1 MSCSQCE
8 LKRAK
13 LLIETRLKMDQF
25 DRTEIMKE
33 FELRWPGRFYID
45 MGFECM
51 GKETVLKWFTIMQ
64 RNTVAPY
71 TPKEVYHY
79 VNSTRNA

>member
-13 LLIETRLKMDQF
+13 LLCETRQAMNDFDIDSIMLEMDY
-25 DRTEIMKE
+25 
-33 FELRWPGRFYID
+33 RWPERFFVRVD
-45 MGFECM
+45 SVDSM
-51 GKETVLKWFTIMQ
+51 TIMQ

-71 TPKEVYHY
+71 TPKEVYTY
-79 VNSTRNA
+79 VNSTGNA

>member
-1 MSCSQCE
+1 MSCTQCE

-25 DRTEIMKE
+25 DIDEVLAEMNY
-33 FELRWPGRFYID
+33 RWPGRFYIEMD
-45 MGFECM
+45 VSDWSQ
-51 GKETVLKWFTIMQ
+51 KIMQ

-79 VNSTRNA
+79 VSTNRNA

>member
-1 MSCSQCE
+1 MSCTQCE

-13 LLIETRLKMDQF
+13 LLCETRASLGIYDY
-25 DRTEIMKE
+25 TEIMKE
-33 FELRWPGRFYID
+33 LEYRWPNRFF
-45 MGFECM
+45 FEYDTSD
-51 GKETVLKWFTIMQ
+51 GSHKIMQ

-79 VNSTRNA
+79 VNSTGNA